1 MNLNSPPVGA
11 GDGRVPGDGAGAG
24 ARVPSSVSPLK
35 PLVFFLHL
43 IQDVIPRNKEIHT
56 YTSSSEQGNDNQ
68 TVLERATFAHDGM

>member
-1 MNLNSPPVGA
+1 MNLNPPPVGTGVGA
-11 GDGRVPGDGAGAG
+11 GAGAGAG
-24 ARVPSSVSPLK
+24 ARVSSSVPPLK